1 MKTIVVAGLSGF
13 LACAC
18 VVGAYA
24 GFQFAVASAR
34 SEAFAAGQ
42 KSVAEAARKAMTA
55 GQAISFEDGMS
66 CVATCKAPPSAASPA
81 KP

>member
-1 MKTIVVAGLSGF
+1 MKTIIVAGLSGF
-13 LACAC
+13 LACAA

-24 GFQFAVASAR
+24 GFQFAITSAR

-42 KSVAEAARKAMTA
+42 KSVGEAAKKAMVA
-55 GQAISFEDGMS
+55 GQPISFEDGMS
-66 CVATCKAPPSAASPA
+66 CTAVGKTASPS